1 MKKLLYGLAV
11 GAIAIGTI
19 VYIGKDSYA
28 QPIFNRGNTD
38 QEATIELEDTMLP
51 AITANSDVI
60 VEAMVIPNRE
70 ANLSVATSGIVE
82 DVLVSE
88 GEAIA
93 AGTPL
98 LQLENA
104 RQQAA
109 VAQAEANLRNAELQ
123 LAELVSDPR
132 PEEIARYQASIT
144 SAQASLQKVYDG
156 PSDASVTVARS
167 DLAKAQA
174 ALRQAQ
180 SDYDQVAWSN
190 DISMMPQATALE
202 KATNDYVAAQARYD
216 DLFVGPNSSDVVA
229 AQAQVSSA
237 QAELDNFLAGTKDET
252 IAAAEASIAAAQ
264 AVLQDAV
271 ASLNQTILTAPF
283 DGTIAAINVEM
294 GEQVAPGEDA
304 VTLADFGSWRIETDD
319 LTELSVVNV
328 EPGDSV
334 EISFDALPE
343 TQLTG
348 RVANI
353 KPIGENKQG
362 DITYTVL
369 VDLDEQDDQLRWNMT
384 AEATIIRDEVGRA
397 AARPAQNAPV
407 KVQAAPVPMEDQ
419 ISSDTWKWRK

>member
-1 MKKLLYGLAV
+1 MKK
-11 GAIAIGTI
+11 
-19 VYIGKDSYA
+19 
-28 QPIFNRGNTD
+28 
-38 QEATIELEDTMLP
+38 
-51 AITANSDVI
+51 
-60 VEAMVIPNRE
+60 
-70 ANLSVATSGIVE
+70 
-82 DVLVSE
+82 
-88 GEAIA
+88 
-93 AGTPL
+93 
-98 LQLENA
+98 
-104 RQQAA
+104 
-109 VAQAEANLRNAELQ
+109 
-123 LAELVSDPR
+123 
-132 PEEIARYQASIT
+132 
-144 SAQASLQKVYDG
+144 
-156 PSDASVTVARS
+156 
-167 DLAKAQA
+167 LAKAQA

-202 KATNDYVAAQARYD
+202 KATNDYIVTQARYD

-264 AVLQDAV
+264 AALQDAV
-271 ASLNQTILTAPF
+271 ATLNQTILTAPF

-294 GEQVAPGEDA
+294 GEQVAPGEAA

-407 KVQAAPVPMEDQ
+407 KVAAAPVPMEDQ
-419 ISSDTWKWRK
+419 ISSDTMDVEEMVVENESAASTSILKAIVETGSANLNVRSGPGSQYDVIGRTPSGTVLAVVGESDSGEWTLIRLETANLAGWPVTSSGSMTW